1 MKKGLYT
8 GLILSVTLAG
18 SAFAAAPVISNIPDV
33 IIGDAEDNIGTD
45 NNFFV
50 FTNAFNFDNFVS
62 DLDTP
67 KSSLQ
72 WSFDEGDDNVAP
84 NTRWFAINGKQ
95 AVHLGTSQIA
105 TSGNTGHN
113 PPAPANELRS
123 VSQFA
128 SFRDI
133 VFSPSGSGPFP
144 APTEPEKSDH
154 AAGKVVTFYV
164 SDGTNVASK
173 SILVATRDNQYDAL
187 SGGSQFTQVYDDP
200 LTGTSTS
207 GWFLEAGIPSGAVSG
222 DHDSVNGAIRVRILS
237 DATRYRVQQWYSNIV
252 LPYGAVGSNSW
263 VRGKFYVYATGM
275 VPNQS
280 NVIPAVRMRLMQRFV
295 IANTLEVW
303 THTPGIASLEPYG
316 NDLRPNTDPNNPSVY
331 RVDFD
336 PPEIPQNVNNPSSEG
351 IQLSFSGF
359 TNAAPENGYLG
370 LTEVVLGTYPAVLG
384 TQVKEYAGSSIT
396 DDPVNEPAEVFSLY
410 YPAGSVPGYQPSSDT
425 TVKPTVT
432 KTASGVTLDSTSAQ
446 FGLDG
451 SNNKRIGVVQLTV
464 DAGLPYSDRVR
475 FDEGKLYQVRY
486 HITSTR
492 QSNAQ
497 AQMRLYLRFGAYLY
511 NLLYEVGGAR
521 ALPGAQA
528 RALAWQHLPGVG
540 NQNPDKETPGENGCW
555 YTLLLSSPLNGEIR
569 PDVSGPITTKM
580 PNLTSLPG
588 PGQNVNSPRRDLK
601 IGFGLVD
608 TNSSG
613 SDQNDEGML
622 YTVDK
627 IRVYVAN
634 EPEP

>member
-84 NTRWFAINGKQ
+84 NTRWFEINGKQ
-95 AVHLGTSQIA
+95 AVHLGTSEIA
-105 TSGNTGHN
+105 SSGNTGHN

-144 APTEPEKSDH
+144 APTEPDKSDH

-207 GWFLEAGIPSGAVSG
+207 GWFLEAGIPSGAVTG
-222 DHDSVNGAIRVRILS
+222 DHDSVNGAIRVHILS
-237 DATRYRVQQWYSNIV
+237 DATRYRVQQWYTTAPV
-252 LPYGAVGSNSW
+252 LPYGAIGSNNW

-275 VPNQS
+275 VPNQA
-280 NVIPAVRMRLMQRFV
+280 NVIPAVRLRLMQRFV

-303 THTPGIASLEPYG
+303 THTPGIPALEPYG
-316 NDLRPNTDPNNPSVY
+316 AELRPNGDPNNPSVY

-336 PPEIPQNVNNPSSEG
+336 PPEVPQNVSNPSTEG
-351 IQLSFSGF
+351 VQLSFSGF
-359 TNAAPENGYLG
+359 TNAAPDNGYVA
-370 LTEVVLGTYPAVLG
+370 LTEVVLGTYPAVMG
-384 TQVKEYAGSSIT
+384 TLAKTYAGNGIVAAAE
-396 DDPVNEPAEVFSLY
+396 DPTEAFSLY
-410 YPAGSVPGYQPSSDT
+410 YPAGSVPGYQPATDT
-425 TVKPTVT
+425 VTKPTVT
-432 KTASGVTLDSTSAQ
+432 LGSTGVTLDSTSSA
-446 FGLDG
+446 FGVDG
-451 SNNKRIGVVQLTV
+451 SGNKRIGVVQFTV
-464 DAGLPYSDRVR
+464 ELGAYDQRVR
-475 FDEGKLYQVRY
+475 FEEGKLYQVRY
-486 HITSTR
+486 HAISSR

-497 AQMRLYLRFGAYLY
+497 AQMRLYLRFGGFLY

-521 ALPGAQA
+521 ALSGAQA

-569 PDVSGPITTKM
+569 PDVSGSIATKM

-588 PGQNVNSPRRDLK
+588 PGQNVASPRRDLK
-601 IGFGLVD
+601 IGFGLID

-622 YTVDK
+622 YTVDQ
-627 IRVYVAN
+627 IQVYVAD